1 MGNLGGTMTSGGHMR
16 LYDRLP
22 LGQNKAV
29 VVARVGLRWLVLG
42 VSDDQIMYEVYS
54 YEHDGLCYGLTVMQ
68 PVCVNG
74 ECNVTRG
81 HFHEN
86 LDCDEIYCGMG
97 GEGLLLLMDEDYH
110 CHAEKVKCG
119 SVHYIDGH
127 LAHRLVNT
135 GNTEF
140 KVQCMWPSHA
150 GHDYKRVEDHP
161 FTVRVYKENG
171 ELKVEEE

>member
-1 MGNLGGTMTSGGHMR
+1 MKECEEEEKEVLI
-16 LYDRLP
+16 P
-22 LGQNKAV
+22 LVKVLKNQEYCEWISKNDAEE
-29 VVARVGLRWLVLG
+29 AYLVL
-42 VSDDQIMYEVYS
+42 

-81 HFHEN
+81 HFHED

-110 CHAEKVKCG
+110 CHAEKVYCG

-135 GNTEF
+135 GNSEL
-140 KVQCMWPSHA
+140 KVQCMWPSNA

>member
-1 MGNLGGTMTSGGHMR
+1 
-16 LYDRLP
+16 
-22 LGQNKAV
+22 
-29 VVARVGLRWLVLG
+29 
-42 VSDDQIMYEVYS
+42 
-54 YEHDGLCYGLTVMQ
+54 MQ

-135 GNTEF
+135 GNSEL
-140 KVQCMWPSHA
+140 KVQCMWPSNA
-150 GHDYKRVEDHP
+150 GHDYKRVEEHP
-161 FTVRVYKENG
+161 FTVRVFKENG